1 MASQSRGGDRGDRS
15 WISERIVQ
23 VIKKYVLAPLKAEK
37 IPYFELLART
47 KDNVYIDELTNII
60 RLGSKKI
67 RRKLSDI
74 DEAKTFMKTVLV
86 AAIIYEAI
94 KYNKYPTIRDVYYD
108 AKHTIPGTNIDTVD
122 TQAESDSIIED
133 LEVMLGASREEMGLQ
148 TDVKCKVVGLMR
160 VRSGRDIIDCSR
172 QGEGGAYSPPT
183 NVDRLEFLDVD
194 AEYVLVVEKD
204 AVFNTLNM
212 ERYWEKN
219 KCILITAGGQPD
231 RPARRLVRRLNEE
244 FNLPIY
250 VLTDADPY
258 GFYIYSV
265 YRIGSITL
273 SHESVRLACPKARFI
288 GVAVSD
294 IYEYNLPKNV
304 IIKAKDADIKRATEL
319 KTYPWFKSP
328 AWQRELD
335 LFLQRKEKAEIEAF
349 SSKSLGFLE
358 EKYLPEK
365 IRSGHFIV

>member
-1 MASQSRGGDRGDRS
+1 VVSQSSSGGRE
-15 WISERIVQ
+15 WIAERIV
-23 VIKKYVLAPLKAEK
+23 KLLEKSVLKPLKVEK
-37 IPYFELLART
+37 VPYFELLART
-47 KDNVYIDELTNII
+47 KDNVYIDEKTQVI
-60 RLGSKKI
+60 RLGNKKI

-74 DEAKTFMKTVLV
+74 DEAKTFMRTVLI

-94 KYNKYPTIRDVYYD
+94 KYNKYPTIRDVFYD
-108 AKHTIPGTNIDTVD
+108 AKHTIPGTNIDTVEV
-122 TQAESDSIIED
+122 QAESDNIIED

-183 NVDRLEFLDVD
+183 NVDRLEILDVD

-231 RPARRLVRRLNEE
+231 RPARRLVKRLNEE
-244 FNLPIY
+244 LGLPVY

-273 SHESVRLACPKARFI
+273 SHESVRLACPRARFI

-304 IIKAKDADIKRATEL
+304 IIKAKDSDIKRAMEL
-319 KTYPWFKSP
+319 KSYPWFQSP

-335 LFLQRKEKAEIEAF
+335 LFLEKKEKAEIEAF

-365 IRSGHFIV
+365 IKSGHFII

>member
-1 MASQSRGGDRGDRS
+1 MTSQDSGGRD
-15 WISERIVQ
+15 WITERIV
-23 VIKKYVLAPLKAEK
+23 KLLEKSVLKPLKVEK
-37 IPYFELLART
+37 VPYFEMLART
-47 KDNVYIDELTNII
+47 RDNVYIDQELQVI
-60 RLGSKKI
+60 RLGNKKVK
-67 RRKLSDI
+67 RRLNDI
-74 DEAKTFMKTVLV
+74 EEAKTFMRTVLI

-94 KYNKYPTIRDVYYD
+94 KHNKYPTIRDVFYD
-108 AKHTIPGTNIDTVD
+108 AKHTIPGTDIDTVD
-122 TQAESDSIIED
+122 VQAESDNIIED

-172 QGEGGAYSPPT
+172 QGEGGAYTPPS
-183 NVDRLEFLDVD
+183 NVDRLEFLEVN

-219 KCILITAGGQPD
+219 KCVLVTAGGQPD
-231 RPARRLVRRLNEE
+231 RPARRLVKRLNEE
-244 FNLPIY
+244 LGLPVY

-288 GVAVSD
+288 GVTVSD

-304 IIKAKDADIKRATEL
+304 IIKAKEADIKRAKEL
-319 KTYPWFKSP
+319 KGYPWFGSP
-328 AWQRELD
+328 AWQKELD
-335 LFLQRKEKAEIEAF
+335 IFLEKKEKAEIEAL

-358 EKYLPEK
+358 ERYLPEK
-365 IRSGHFIV
+365 IKSGHYIV

>member
-1 MASQSRGGDRGDRS
+1 VSSRASQDSGGRE
-15 WISERIVQ
+15 WIADKIIQLFEKSIL
-23 VIKKYVLAPLKAEK
+23 KPLKAEK
-37 IPYFELLART
+37 VPFFEMLART
-47 KDNVYIDELTNII
+47 RDNVYIDQELQVI
-60 RLGSKKI
+60 RLGGKKVK
-67 RRKLSDI
+67 RRLNDI
-74 DEAKTFMKTVLV
+74 EEAKTFMRTVLV

-94 KYNKYPTIRDVYYD
+94 KHNKYPTIRDVFYD
-108 AKHTIPGTNIDTVD
+108 AKHTIPGTDIDTVNE
-122 TQAESDSIIED
+122 QSESDSIIED

-160 VRSGRDIIDCSR
+160 VRSGRDVIDCSR
-172 QGEGGAYSPPT
+172 QGEGGAYTPPS
-183 NVDRLEFLDVD
+183 NVDRLEFLDVN

-212 ERYWEKN
+212 ERYWEEN
-219 KCILITAGGQPD
+219 KCILVTAGGQPD
-231 RPARRLVRRLNEE
+231 RPARRLVKRLNEE
-244 FNLPIY
+244 LGLPVY

-288 GVAVSD
+288 GVTVSD
-294 IYEYNLPKNV
+294 IYEYKLPKNV
-304 IIKAKDADIKRATEL
+304 IIKAKEADIKRAKEL
-319 KTYPWFKSP
+319 KGYPWFQSP

-335 LFLQRKEKAEIEAF
+335 LFLERKEKAEIEAL

-358 EKYLPEK
+358 DKYLPEK
-365 IRSGHFIV
+365 ISSGHFII

>member
-1 MASQSRGGDRGDRS
+1 MSSQSDYGGRE
-15 WISERIVQ
+15 WISEKIAQ
-23 VIKKYVLAPLKAEK
+23 LLEKSVLKPLKAEK
-37 IPYFELLART
+37 VPYFELLSRT
-47 KDNVYIDELTNII
+47 KDNVFIDEEIQVI
-60 RLGSKKI
+60 RLGNKKI
-67 RRKLSDI
+67 RRRLSNI
-74 DEAKTFMKTVLV
+74 DEAKTFMRTVLI

-94 KYNKYPTIRDVYYD
+94 KNNKYPTIRDIFYD
-108 AKHTIPGTNIDTVD
+108 AKHTIPGTDIDTVD
-122 TQAESDSIIED
+122 VQAESDNIIED

-148 TDVKCKVVGLMR
+148 TDVKCKVVGFMR
-160 VRSGRDIIDCSR
+160 VKSGRDIIDCSR

-183 NVDRLEFLDVD
+183 NVDRLEILDVS

-219 KCILITAGGQPD
+219 RCILITAGGQPD
-231 RPARRLVRRLNEE
+231 RPARRLIKRLNEE
-244 FNLPIY
+244 LGLPVY

-273 SHESVRLACPKARFI
+273 SHESVRLACPRARFI
-288 GVAVSD
+288 GVSVSD

-304 IIKAKDADIKRATEL
+304 IIKAKEADIKRAIEL
-319 KTYPWFKSP
+319 KSYPWFQSQ

-335 LFLQRKEKAEIEAF
+335 LFLERKEKAEIEAF

-365 IRSGHFIV
+365 IKSGHYIM